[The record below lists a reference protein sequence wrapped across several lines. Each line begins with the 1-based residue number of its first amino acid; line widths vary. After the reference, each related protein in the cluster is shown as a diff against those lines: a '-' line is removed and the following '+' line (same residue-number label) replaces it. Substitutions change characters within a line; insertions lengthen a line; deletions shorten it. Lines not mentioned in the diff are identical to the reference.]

1 MKEKGNMNYVEAL
14 ASLRVDRA
22 GRWGAQTNH
31 RAPHK
36 ALMLLAVIHLISQ
49 GHDENLITFS
59 DALIGYYRALWREA
73 LGSEPTMAQVAMPFY
88 RLSSDGF
95 WHLIQRTNEAQM
107 QAGVRRLD
115 TSRVMLEALY
125 IGVRLDDA
133 LFAAIVNPLDRAK
146 LVQVLIDTY
155 FANEARNRLITWKG

>member
-1 MKEKGNMNYVEAL
+1 MNYLEAL
-14 ASLRVDRA
+14 ANLRVDRA

-31 RAPHK
+31 KAPHK

-49 GHDENLITFS
+49 GNCDENLITFS
-59 DALIGYYRALWREA
+59 DGLIGCYRALWHEA
-73 LGSEPTMAQVAMPFY
+73 LGSNPAMAQIAMPFY

-107 QAGVRRLD
+107 QASVRRLD
-115 TSRVMLEALY
+115 NSRVMLDALY

-133 LFAAIVNPLDRAK
+133 LFAALVNPFDRAK

-155 FANEARNRLITWKG
+155 FADEARKRLITWKG